1 MTGSR
6 RPRGQTIV
14 LAKVPEADPVV
25 GPHRLR
31 HDAPAAAGLPAHIT
45 VLYPYL
51 SASRLTPGTLSALRD
66 LMAAHRPVDLTF
78 TAFGRFPDALW
89 LSPVPAA
96 PLCALTAAIAA
107 RWPEAPPHEGRFPDV
122 IPHLTVASGRPAH
135 VYDAVEAALAPA
147 LPLTARIGSVHLMVS
162 DGATWHDHTEFVLG
176 SAAPRVSARRGTPT

>member
-31 HDAPAAAGLPAHIT
+31 HDAPVAAGLPAHIT

-51 SASRLTPGTLSALRD
+51 SASRLTPGTLSALRE

-96 PLCALTAAIAA
+96 PLRALTEAIAA

-122 IPHLTVASGRPAH
+122 IPHLTVASGRPPQ
-135 VYDAVEAALAPA
+135 VYDAVEAELAPA

-162 DGATWHDHTEFVLG
+162 DGATWHDHTEFALG
-176 SAAPRVSARRGTPT
+176 GPAPRVCAHPVTPT